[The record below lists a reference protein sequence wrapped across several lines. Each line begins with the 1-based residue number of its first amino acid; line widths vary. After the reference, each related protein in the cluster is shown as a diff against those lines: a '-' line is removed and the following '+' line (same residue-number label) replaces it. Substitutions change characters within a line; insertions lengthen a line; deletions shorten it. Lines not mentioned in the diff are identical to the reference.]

1 VIAEAAAGFE
11 LRLKAQARAAGFDL
25 AGITSLGEPS
35 TVAHFDAWLAKGYAG
50 EMHYLEKGA
59 TLRRDTRQPVAGM
72 VSALVVALNYGGTQ
86 PPGPVARYA
95 RFTDY
100 HRVMWDKLDALL
112 EWTRNEFGEVNGR
125 SFVDS
130 GPVLERD
137 LAQRAGLGWFGKN
150 TLLINPQLGS
160 FFFLGALFLDVALQA
175 DDPFASDH
183 CGSCTRCLD
192 ACPTQAFVAPRV
204 LDARRCISYLT
215 IELRGAHTSEQAA
228 MVGKHLFGCDVC
240 QEVCPYNGKFSAEAT
255 EAAFAPLER
264 LSTPDARALARTFLA
279 TSPGEFAEE
288 FKHTPLSR
296 AKLVGL
302 KRNAASVLANVGTA
316 TDVPAIAAA
325 LADSEPLVRL
335 AAVEALGRLSSPDAL
350 AALRARLPFET
361 DASVLRRAES
371 VLGGACL

>member
-25 AGITSLGEPS
+25 VGITSLGEPA
-35 TVAHFDAWLAKGYAG
+35 TLKEFDSWLAGGYAG
-50 EMHYLEKGA
+50 EMHYLAKGRD
-59 TLRRDTRQPVAGM
+59 LRADARQPVAGM

-86 PPGPVARYA
+86 PAGAVARYA
-95 RFTDY
+95 RFADY
-100 HRVMWDKLDALL
+100 HRVMWDKLDVLL
-112 EWTRNEFGEVNGR
+112 EWTRGELGELNGR

-183 CGSCTRCLD
+183 CGTCTRCLD

-215 IELRGAHTSEQAA
+215 IELKGPHTPEQAA
-228 MVGKHLFGCDVC
+228 MVGEHLFGCDIC
-240 QEVCPYNGKFSAEAT
+240 QEVCPWNHKYSAGAT
-255 EAAFAPLER
+255 ESAFSPLER
-264 LSTPDARALARTFLA
+264 LAAPDARALARAFLA
-279 TSPGEFAEE
+279 TSPAEFSTAL
-288 FKHTPLSR
+288 KHTPLSR
-296 AKLVGL
+296 AKLSGL
-302 KRNAASVLANVGTA
+302 KRNACAVLANAGTA
-316 TDVPAIAAA
+316 ADVQALTAA
-325 LADSEPLVRL
+325 LADDDPLVRL
-335 AAVEALGRLSSPDAL
+335 AAVEALGRLSSTDAL
-350 AALRARLPFET
+350 AAIRARLPFET
-361 DASVLRRAES
+361 DAEVLRRTDS
-371 VLGGACL
+371 VLS